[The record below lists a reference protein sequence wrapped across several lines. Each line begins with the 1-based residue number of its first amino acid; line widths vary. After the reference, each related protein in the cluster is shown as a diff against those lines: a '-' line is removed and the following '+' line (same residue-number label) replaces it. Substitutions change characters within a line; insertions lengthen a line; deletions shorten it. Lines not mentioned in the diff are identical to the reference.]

1 MNLHLCNL
9 QAPFLHHFCTISAP
23 FLHQPS
29 YADVLQIANI
39 CQPHCARQTPAL
51 AYKYDIYIYIYICVC
66 VCVYIVVCYSASHAI
81 QKSCHTNSTYFSM
94 QQVFHKSNLMS
105 FHLSFF
111 TSFVAKL
118 PSLLGHFATGTLAP
132 CLCTPWCQGSPSQ
145 SNGKIHRSLVFD
157 VTRR

>member
-1 MNLHLCNL
+1 M
-9 QAPFLHHFCTISAP
+9 QPTSTISAPFLHHFCTSHPTLMSCRSPTFASRIVLGKHLP
-23 FLHQPS
+23 LH
-29 YADVLQIANI
+29 INM
-39 CQPHCARQTPAL
+39 
-51 AYKYDIYIYIYICVC
+51 IYIYICVCVC

-118 PSLLGHFATGTLAP
+118 PSLLGHFATGKLAP